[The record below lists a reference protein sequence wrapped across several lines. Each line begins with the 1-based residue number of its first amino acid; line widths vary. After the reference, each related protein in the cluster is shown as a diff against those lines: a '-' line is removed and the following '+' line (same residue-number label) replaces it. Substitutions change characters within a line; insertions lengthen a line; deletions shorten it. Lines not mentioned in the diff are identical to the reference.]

1 MGFAAM
7 GVEGAVLAPDL
18 SLGELKEAS
27 RVVWESPSVE
37 RVDEV
42 VSVDALANH
51 VALWATTTGAASGAT
66 TLPASIGAGLLV
78 TFVGR
83 LELAGPA
90 GRIVWESADPTAAA
104 TRTVAYGDRTAPVF
118 GVLGKGGQTA
128 TEAQGS
134 LESWRLRGELRPV
147 LVCASEPC
155 RLEPGTVHIPS
166 LSTAV
171 ATEKGVVHAKEILT
185 GKRAT
190 LRADCRFSLSPV
202 QIDFGTIRPRRE
214 GDRLAAARTDIEVV
228 CHRGTSPGTVRM
240 RLTPAS
246 GTFASSDR
254 YARTSHPSLAL
265 VHRYNAAAGCG
276 REEARSWL
284 AEDTAFLS
292 LEQRTSLR
300 QGAEGFVEWGVCQME
315 SAVTA
320 GDFKATVHYDIWV
333 D

>member
-42 VSVDALANH
+42 VSVDALAKH
-51 VALWATTTGAASGAT
+51 VALFATTTGAASGAT

-104 TRTVAYGDRTAPVF
+104 TRTVAYGER
-118 GVLGKGGQTA
+118 TA

-147 LVCASEPC
+147 LVCASAPC

-265 VHRYNAAAGCG
+265 VHRYNAPAGCG

-284 AEDTAFLS
+284 AKDTAFLS